1 MRPLFIALRI
11 AGALAVVAAIV
22 GQLIVSLQFWTAT
35 EVRDLATSITNFFSF
50 FTIQSNVATAVAFA
64 IGAVLLLRGGA
75 DAVDP
80 RWYGVL
86 RACVTTYMVT
96 TGVVY
101 NLLLRG
107 VELPQGSTLG
117 WSNEVL
123 HVVVPI
129 LALVDWLFAPG
140 RRRLGWGTVGVIVL
154 YPIVWI
160 VYTLIRG
167 PFIFNDLT
175 GALGWYPYPFLN
187 PLGEGGYGTVAL
199 WSALIAVLIGGV
211 GVGVVAITR
220 ARQGATPGVEAGAL

>member
-1 MRPLFIALRI
+1 MRPLFIALRV
-11 AGALAVVAAIV
+11 AGALAGAAAIV
-22 GQLIVSLQFWTAT
+22 GQLIVSLDFWTAT
-35 EVRDLATSITNFFSF
+35 EVRDISTSVTNFFSF
-50 FTIQSNVATAVAFA
+50 FTIQANVASAVTLA
-64 IGAVLLLRGGA
+64 IGAVLLLRGTA

-123 HVVVPI
+123 HVVIPI
-129 LALVDWLFAPG
+129 VLLVDWLFAPG
-140 RRRLGWGTVGVIVL
+140 RRRLGWGVVGIIVI

-160 VYTLIRG
+160 AYTLIRG

-175 GALGWYPYPFLN
+175 QASGWYPYPFLN
-187 PLGEGGYGTVAL
+187 PLGEGGYGTVVRY
-199 WSALIAVLIGGV
+199 SAIIAVLIGAV
-211 GVGVVAITR
+211 GVGVVAISRTGKK
-220 ARQGATPGVEAGAL
+220 AAA

>member
-1 MRPLFIALRI
+1 MRALFIALRV

-22 GQLIVSLQFWTAT
+22 GQLIVSLDFWTAT
-35 EVRDLATSITNFFSF
+35 EVRDISTSVTNFFSF
-50 FTIQSNVATAVAFA
+50 FTIQANVASAVTLA

-123 HVVVPI
+123 HVVIPI
-129 LALVDWLFAPG
+129 VLLVDWLFAPG
-140 RRRLGWGTVGVIVL
+140 RRRLGWGVVGIIVI

-175 GALGWYPYPFLN
+175 QAMGWYPYPFLN
-187 PLGEGGYGTVAL
+187 PLGEGGYGTVVL
-199 WSALIAVLIGGV
+199 YSAIIAVLIGAV
-211 GVGVVAITR
+211 GVGVVAISRTR
-220 ARQGATPGVEAGAL
+220 RAAAA

>member
-1 MRPLFIALRI
+1 MRPLFIGIRI

-22 GQLIVSLQFWTAT
+22 GQLIVSLDFWTAT
-35 EVRDLATSITNFFSF
+35 EVRDISTSITNFFSF
-50 FTIQSNVATAVAFA
+50 FTIQANIASAVALA
-64 IGAVLLLRGGA
+64 IGAVLLIRGDA
-75 DAVDP
+75 DSVDP

-123 HVVVPI
+123 HVVIPI
-129 LALVDWLFAPG
+129 VLLLDWLFAPG
-140 RRRLGWGTVGVIVL
+140 RRRLGWGTVGIIVI

-175 GALGWYPYPFLN
+175 QAMGWYPYPFLN
-187 PLGEGGYGTVAL
+187 PLGEGGYGTVVL
-199 WSALIAVLIGGV
+199 YSALIAVLIAGA
-211 GVGVVAITR
+211 GVGVVAVSRTR
-220 ARQGATPGVEAGAL
+220 RA

>member
-1 MRPLFIALRI
+1 MRPLFIGIRI

-22 GQLIVSLQFWTAT
+22 GQLIVSLDFWTAT
-35 EVRDLATSITNFFSF
+35 EVRDISTSITNFFSF
-50 FTIQSNVATAVAFA
+50 FTIQANIASAVALA
-64 IGAVLLLRGGA
+64 IGAVLLIRGDA

-123 HVVVPI
+123 HVVIPI
-129 LALVDWLFAPG
+129 VLLLDWLFAPG
-140 RRRLGWGTVGVIVL
+140 RRRLGWGTVGIIVI

-175 GALGWYPYPFLN
+175 QAMGWYPYPFLN
-187 PLGEGGYGTVAL
+187 PLGEGGYGTVVL
-199 WSALIAVLIGGV
+199 YSALIAVLIAGA
-211 GVGVVAITR
+211 GVGVVAVSRTR
-220 ARQGATPGVEAGAL
+220 RA

>member
-1 MRPLFIALRI
+1 MRPLFIALRV
-11 AGALAVVAAIV
+11 AGALAGVAAIV
-22 GQLIVSLQFWTAT
+22 GQLIVSLDFWTAT
-35 EVRDLATSITNFFSF
+35 EVRDISTSVTNFFSF
-50 FTIQSNVATAVAFA
+50 FTIQANVASAVTLA

-123 HVVVPI
+123 HVVIPI
-129 LALVDWLFAPG
+129 VLLVDWLFAPG
-140 RRRLGWGTVGVIVL
+140 RRRLGWGVVGIIVI

-160 VYTLIRG
+160 AYTLIRG

-175 GALGWYPYPFLN
+175 QASGWYPYPFLN
-187 PLGEGGYGTVAL
+187 PLGEGGYGTVVL
-199 WSALIAVLIGGV
+199 YSVIIAVLIGGV
-211 GVGVVAITR
+211 GVGVVAISRTR
-220 ARQGATPGVEAGAL
+220 ARGKDAP

>member
-1 MRPLFIALRI
+1 MRPLFIALRV
-11 AGALAVVAAIV
+11 AGALAGVAAIV
-22 GQLIVSLQFWTAT
+22 GQLIVSLDFWTAT
-35 EVRDLATSITNFFSF
+35 EVRDISTSVTNFFSF
-50 FTIQSNVATAVAFA
+50 FTIQANVASAVTLG
-64 IGAVLLLRGGA
+64 IGAVLLLRGSA

-123 HVVVPI
+123 HVVIPI
-129 LALVDWLFAPG
+129 VLLVDWLFAPG
-140 RRRLGWGTVGVIVL
+140 RRRLGWGVVGIIVI

-160 VYTLIRG
+160 AYTLIRG

-175 GALGWYPYPFLN
+175 QASGWYPYPFLN

-199 WSALIAVLIGGV
+199 YSAIIAVLIGAV
-211 GVGVVAITR
+211 GVGVVAISRTGKK
-220 ARQGATPGVEAGAL
+220 AAA

>member
-1 MRPLFIALRI
+1 MRPLFIALRV
-11 AGALAVVAAIV
+11 AGALAGAAAIV
-22 GQLIVSLQFWTAT
+22 GQLIVSLDFWTVT
-35 EVRDLATSITNFFSF
+35 EVRDISTSVTNFFSF
-50 FTIQSNVATAVAFA
+50 FTIQANVASAVTLA
-64 IGAVLLLRGGA
+64 IGAGLLLRGGA

-123 HVVVPI
+123 HVVIPI
-129 LALVDWLFAPG
+129 VLLVDWLFAPG
-140 RRRLGWGTVGVIVL
+140 RRRLGWGVVGIIVI

-160 VYTLIRG
+160 AYTLIRG

-175 GALGWYPYPFLN
+175 QALGWYPYPFLN
-187 PLGEGGYGTVAL
+187 PLGEGGYGTVVL
-199 WSALIAVLIGGV
+199 YSAIIAVLIGAV
-211 GVGVVAITR
+211 GVGVVAISRTGKK
-220 ARQGATPGVEAGAL
+220 AAA

>member
-1 MRPLFIALRI
+1 MRPLFIALRV

-22 GQLIVSLQFWTAT
+22 GQLIVSLDFWTKT
-35 EVRDLATSITNFFSF
+35 EVRDISTSIANFFSF
-50 FTIQSNVATAVAFA
+50 FTIQANVASAVTLA

-75 DAVDP
+75 DDVDP
-80 RWYGVL
+80 RWYAVL

-123 HVVVPI
+123 HVVIPVLL
-129 LALVDWLFAPG
+129 LADWLFAPG
-140 RRRLGWGTVGVIVL
+140 RRRLGWGVVGVIVI

-160 VYTLIRG
+160 AYTLIRG

-175 GALGWYPYPFLN
+175 QAMGWYPYPFLN
-187 PLGEGGYGTVAL
+187 PLGEGGYGTVVL
-199 WSALIAVLIGGV
+199 WSALIAVLIGAA
-211 GVGVVAITR
+211 GVGVVAVSRTR
-220 ARQGATPGVEAGAL
+220 RA

>member
-1 MRPLFIALRI
+1 MRPLFIGIRI

-22 GQLIVSLQFWTAT
+22 GQLIVSLDFWTAT
-35 EVRDLATSITNFFSF
+35 EVRDISTSITNFFSF
-50 FTIQSNVATAVAFA
+50 FTIQANIASAVTLA
-64 IGAVLLLRGGA
+64 IGAVLLIRGDA

-123 HVVVPI
+123 HVIIPI
-129 LALVDWLFAPG
+129 VLLLDWLFAPG
-140 RRRLGWGTVGVIVL
+140 RRRLGWGTVGIIVI

-175 GALGWYPYPFLN
+175 QAMGWYPYPFLN
-187 PLGEGGYGTVAL
+187 PLGEGGYGTVVL
-199 WSALIAVLIGGV
+199 YSALIAVLIAGA
-211 GVGVVAITR
+211 GVGVVAVSRVRR
-220 ARQGATPGVEAGAL
+220 A

>member
-1 MRPLFIALRI
+1 MRPLFIALRV
-11 AGALAVVAAIV
+11 AGALAGAAAIV
-22 GQLIVSLQFWTAT
+22 GQLIVSLDFWTAT
-35 EVRDLATSITNFFSF
+35 EVRDISTSVTNFFSF
-50 FTIQSNVATAVAFA
+50 FTIQANVASAVTLA

-123 HVVVPI
+123 HVVIPI
-129 LALVDWLFAPG
+129 VLLVDWLFAPG
-140 RRRLGWGTVGVIVL
+140 RRRLGWGVVGIIVI

-160 VYTLIRG
+160 AYTLIRG

-175 GALGWYPYPFLN
+175 QASGWYPYPFLN

-199 WSALIAVLIGGV
+199 YSAIIAVLIGAV
-211 GVGVVAITR
+211 GVGVVAISRTGKK
-220 ARQGATPGVEAGAL
+220 AAA